1 VYRHHNPEKSM
12 SRLILALAGSAA
24 LAIAA
29 VVVYP
34 PSALA
39 ATPSGTSAATTA
51 QAVTD
56 PATGLRS
63 HRKGRGERLAALKN
77 SPVFQTMRNLRQL
90 ERLYLI
96 DGRAQDIPALYREVL
111 AKTENPAVRQ
121 FAYNRIAHNELKP
134 GEVDQ
139 AISTLRRSLDE
150 SLQRLPPQ

>member
-1 VYRHHNPEKSM
+1 M

-29 VVVYP
+29 VVVHA

-39 ATPSGTSAATTA
+39 ATPAGTPATSAA
-51 QAVTD
+51 QAATD
-56 PATGLRS
+56 STPGRGG

-77 SPVFQTMRNLRQL
+77 SPVFQTMRNLREL

-111 AKTENPAVRQ
+111 AKTQNPAVRQ
-121 FAYNRIAHNELKP
+121 FAYNRIARNELKP
-134 GEVDQ
+134 GDVDQ
-139 AISTLRRSLDE
+139 AISTLRQSLDE